1 MRVTTRQKQTPEN
14 RGVRVAA
21 ASDPASGNRG
31 IGIKPTSIVGSN
43 FTPWVKRQLAS
54 NENLLERLKQ
64 GKTKVNLRS
73 KNNLSAFVNSAR
85 VKGGLEL
92 YKKFGG
98 YYVIGHGFCFRN
110 TGKFRIPKDKALL
123 YVAKSGE
130 QLGNTAMANIEQKLL
145 RNNGRVTAFI
155 QGSGKVTGL
164 YYAGHNTRLFLPG
177 EEVYDQMIHLTKY
190 GPINNFNRNSNT
202 NVKFNRPRSYG
213 PSFGHIFKLPLRPG
227 FSSQT
232 PFDFN
237 RNKNRILWNIPGM
250 LSNRTVGLPN
260 RERYD
265 KRKETWKVSNIIKNG
280 PPGVYVIGTCRQN
293 VHNLS
298 EISTNVLEA
307 TIRGMRTVQ
316 RGGNNY
322 FKKVAQANIVDPS
335 RGLLKTRNI

>member
-1 MRVTTRQKQTPEN
+1 MN
-14 RGVRVAA
+14 RGLRPLVR
-21 ASDPASGNRG
+21 PR
-31 IGIKPTSIVGSN
+31 TSENQGTKSSSMVGSN
-43 FTPWVKRQLAS
+43 FAPWMKRQLAS

-85 VKGGLEL
+85 IKGGLEL

-98 YYVIGHGFCFRN
+98 YYVIGHGFCLRTN
-110 TGKFRIPKDKALL
+110 GKFRLPKDKALL

-130 QLGNTAMANIEQKLL
+130 MLGNTTMANIEQKLL
-145 RNNGRVTAFI
+145 RNNGRVAAFI

-164 YYAGHNTRLFLPG
+164 FYAGHNTRLFLPG
-177 EEVYDQMIHLTKY
+177 EEVYDQIVHLTTF
-190 GPINNFNRNSNT
+190 GPTNNFNRNSNT
-202 NVKFNRPRSYG
+202 NVKFNRPTSFG

-227 FSSQT
+227 FSSRA

-237 RNKNRILWNIPGM
+237 TNKNRILWNIPGM

-265 KRKETWKVSNIIKNG
+265 KRREIWKVSNIIKNG
-280 PPGVYVIGTCRQN
+280 PPGVYVIGTCRQS

-298 EISTNVLEA
+298 EISTNALEA
-307 TIRGMRTVQ
+307 TIRGMRTRQ
-316 RGGNNY
+316 FEFNY
-322 FKKVAQANIVDPS
+322 FKKVAQANAVDPS